1 MKIKRKIFV
10 LTGIAGVASL
20 PMCFTVSAKE
30 YNQNLVNTQK
40 IKKIIED
47 EESIKIDRLNIVNV
61 KTLDENENS
70 LFLIQKNNNDGIYI
84 YDSISEVFI
93 EKIPS
98 ANIKFESD
106 EIYYFGNLSYY
117 KLNID
122 NEYINLIDNKS
133 KISQEEAELL
143 SKELSNNLARI
154 RLFYEHGKPKFSNKS
169 TNKNKYFGLYKKE
182 GTNEY
187 YINDY
192 EYAATTKFPINV
204 DGTCGY
210 TASTILLYWW
220 HKKIGN
226 VIPDKFLDQD
236 GTLKVYGYTL
246 QDELLSIGKS
256 LGIGNGVWAK
266 PMQQILL
273 EYAKK
278 YISKSTTVHWY
289 FFKTYLW
296 GEIDSGRPALGHGMF
311 SDNPKHV
318 DEYETSSYS
327 SDSKNGHVVVIYGY
341 TDDYYICNYG
351 WRGFEKV
358 FLMSPVFGSVNF
370 LKIEN

>member
-1 MKIKRKIFV
+1 M
-10 LTGIAGVASL
+10 
-20 PMCFTVSAKE
+20 
-30 YNQNLVNTQK
+30 
-40 IKKIIED
+40 
-47 EESIKIDRLNIVNV
+47 
-61 KTLDENENS
+61 
-70 LFLIQKNNNDGIYI
+70 
-84 YDSISEVFI
+84 
-93 EKIPS
+93 
-98 ANIKFESD
+98 
-106 EIYYFGNLSYY
+106 
-117 KLNID
+117 
-122 NEYINLIDNKS
+122 
-133 KISQEEAELL
+133 
-143 SKELSNNLARI
+143 ARI

-169 TNKNKYFGLYKKE
+169 TNKNKDFGLYKKE

-278 YISKSTTVHWY
+278 YISKSTTVYWY
-289 FFKTYLW
+289 FFKIYLW
-296 GEIDSGRPALGHGMF
+296 GEIDSGRPAL
-311 SDNPKHV
+311 SW
-318 DEYETSSYS
+318 Y
-327 SDSKNGHVVVIYGY
+327 
-341 TDDYYICNYG
+341 
-351 WRGFEKV
+351 V
-358 FLMSPVFGSVNF
+358 FW
-370 LKIEN
+370 